1 MRNIKKKYKRFR
13 ILHNDVVDGDVD
25 ELDEEANEA
34 HDAETDGGGERD
46 LLEFLSVGLGALLD
60 ESIRVL
66 EELLAWLDDFVDLV
80 HLLQVYLAQI

>member
-1 MRNIKKKYKRFR
+1 M
-13 ILHNDVVDGDVD
+13 D

-34 HDAETDGGGERD
+34 HDAETDRGGERD

-66 EELLAWLDDFVDLV
+66 KELLAWLDDFVDLV
-80 HLLQVYLAQI
+80 HLLFFQVSLFSSNLKNETNNKNE